1 MKNLN
6 IIIELNIRV
15 PWDFMAVKSF
25 IDGIEPLKAHQ
36 WVLPY
41 IKSPLKKEDSITK
54 IKGKIM

>member
-41 IKSPLKKEDSITK
+41 IKKKSLE
-54 IKGKIM
+54 KGR